1 MIMHSYF
8 KYHWP
13 RSRFKVTLVVKEV
26 TCTKNTPKSL
36 LFVYMDSILFVHCQI
51 WPKKSQICCEM
62 SIIFWHHFWKGYS
75 ELISN
80 EKTVDKQLITIIF
93 YKSSTSLSTKNPW
106 CSSPF
111 YIAHWAILHFF
122 PFYTHTHTHTHTHII
137 LWDSPCG
144 SGVNNSTANAGNT
157 GDPDSIPGSGRS
169 PGEGNSNPPQYSCLR
184 NPMDRRTWQATV
196 HGVAKNQTQLSHLAA
211 AAAAFYFTLE
221 CSWLTMLC

>member
-122 PFYTHTHTHTHTHII
+122 PFYTHTHTHTHTYYFMGLPMWLRGKQFNCQCRKHRR
-137 LWDSPCG
+137 PRF
-144 SGVNNSTANAGNT
+144 
-157 GDPDSIPGSGRS
+157 DPWVRKIPWWR
-169 PGEGNSNPPQYSCLR
+169 
-184 NPMDRRTWQATV
+184 
-196 HGVAKNQTQLSHLAA
+196 K
-211 AAAAFYFTLE
+211 
-221 CSWLTMLC
+221 